1 MRFYLRVISLCLLIV
16 LLSFFCLTSF
26 AWAAAEKST
35 NDGIMAKSYI
45 LMEADSGY
53 IINKKNEHQNLHPAS
68 ITKLMTLLLTLE
80 AIEKGKIAK
89 TDRVTASEL
98 AMSMGG
104 TEIWLEPGEQ
114 MTVDELLMAAAVGS
128 ANDACVALAEHIS
141 GSETAFVKLMNS
153 KAKELGM
160 KDTVY
165 KNSNGLPQEG
175 HHTSAYDIA
184 LLAKHMLNK
193 HPDILHYTSTR
204 EHHLREGRTW
214 LVNTNHL
221 LGNYQ
226 GLDGLKTGWTEDA
239 GFCLAATAKRNSL
252 RLLAVVL
259 GADTPASRTKDVT
272 SLLNYGFANY
282 KVEKIVSAGEKVV
295 DMAVRRGVKGKI
307 ALLAKDNL
315 KAVLPAG
322 EDNKLHKEV
331 FLPEKLEAPLV
342 QGQEVGELRVKNS
355 SGEIVGRIPVI
366 TGEVVEKSG
375 VIRNIFNLLSSVV
388 FFWKK

>member
-16 LLSFFCLTSF
+16 LSSFFCLPNF
-26 AWAAAEKST
+26 ALAAAENSA
-35 NDGIMAKSYI
+35 NDEIMAKSYI
-45 LMEADSGY
+45 LMEVDSGY
-53 IINKKNEHQNLHPAS
+53 IIAKKNEHQNLHPAS
-68 ITKLMTLLLTLE
+68 ITKLMTLLLTIE
-80 AIEKGKIAK
+80 AVEKGKIAK

-160 KDTVY
+160 RDTVY

-184 LLAKHMLNK
+184 LLGKHMLNK
-193 HPDILHYTSTR
+193 HTDILHYTSTR

-221 LGNYQ
+221 LGHYQ
-226 GLDGLKTGWTEDA
+226 GLDGLKTGWTEEA
-239 GFCLAATAKRNSL
+239 GFCLAATAKRNDL

-259 GADTPASRTKDVT
+259 GEDTPAVRTKDVT
-272 SLLNYGFANY
+272 NLLNYGFANY
-282 KVEKIVSAGEKVV
+282 KVKKIVKAGEKVV
-295 DMAVRRGVKGKI
+295 DMAVKRGVKGKT

-322 EDNKLHKEV
+322 ESDKLHKEV
-331 FLPEKLEAPLV
+331 FLPNKLEAPLV

-366 TGEVVEKSG
+366 TGEVIEKSG
-375 VIRNIFNLLSSVV
+375 VIRDIFNVLSAIV